1 MKSALAE
8 RLLSPVFWKYFAVSL
23 VALGVDIAL
32 LFVLLE
38 FFGTAAGAGAASYLI
53 GNFVQYALA
62 VRYVFGGRRGTL
74 REKPALEYG
83 AWLLTTGAALL
94 ITALVLYI
102 GADYFGFAVLPV
114 KAIAVTAS
122 FFAAYFMRA
131 RLLFP
136 KERHYN

>member
-1 MKSALAE
+1 MKSALAK

-23 VALGVDIAL
+23 VALGVDITL
-32 LFVLLE
+32 LFVFLE
-38 FFGTAAGAGAASYLI
+38 FFGTAAGAGAVSYLI

-62 VRYVFGGRRGTL
+62 VRYVFGERRGTL

-102 GADYFGFAVLPV
+102 GADHLGFAVLPV
-114 KAIAVTAS
+114 KAVAVTAS
-122 FFAAYFMRA
+122 FFAAYLLRA
-131 RLLFP
+131 RFLFP
-136 KERHYN
+136 RARD

>member
-1 MKSALAE
+1 MSALENKIAE

-23 VALGVDIAL
+23 AALGVDIAL

-62 VRYVFGGRRGTL
+62 VRHVFGERRGTL

-102 GADYFGFAVLPV
+102 GADHLGFPVLPM
-114 KAIAVTAS
+114 KAAAVTAS

-131 RLLFP
+131 RFLFP
-136 KERHYN
+136 KER